1 MKNYLIILLFTALT
15 SVAYAQPKLSS
26 YATVT
31 PTIFLDFDGHLVRST
46 GWNNGSTFSCAP
58 STMTS
63 AQITDIFNRVSEDF
77 RPFNVNITT
86 DSTVFLAAPLNR
98 RMRVIITPT
107 SAWTNGVGG
116 LAYISSFTWGDDTPC
131 FVFQDRLQ
139 GNPKYIAECCSH
151 EAGHTLGLS
160 HQSAYDANC
169 HLVSTY
175 SEGTGTGEIGWAPIM
190 GNSYYKNMTGWNA
203 GPTPYGCTNV
213 QDNLTIITSQNGFT
227 YRGDDFTQT
236 KDVTTTTL
244 NSGTFNIKGIIST
257 NADKD
262 AFRLVVNNTTTV
274 HLQVI
279 PFSINN
285 SNMGANLDVKV
296 ELYNSANVLLN
307 TYNRPAFMDA
317 VVDTMLNSGTY
328 YFVVYGT
335 GNTNISN
342 YGSLGSYTLSGF
354 SSAALPIREV
364 ALTGNTDRNNHLFN
378 WNIISDEPIKNQELQ
393 VSVDGISYRPLTHVN
408 TYIKSYSYLPVQ
420 SGMLYYRLKVTSV
433 IEDVAYSNVIALR
446 SKGKESLLS
455 VSTFVHNDI
464 TVNSGSNYQY
474 QLLDMNGR
482 ILAKGVQSAGMSK
495 INMSNLQSGIYIL
508 HTLSNNQRQTERII
522 KQ

>member
-1 MKNYLIILLFTALT
+1 MKNLFIILLFAALS

-26 YATVT
+26 YAAVS
-31 PTIFLDFDGHLVRST
+31 PTIYLDFDGHTVRST
-46 GWNNGSTFSCAP
+46 GWNGGNTLICSP

-98 RMRVIITPT
+98 RMRVIVTPT
-107 SAWTNGVGG
+107 SGWMSGVGG
-116 LAYISSFTWGDDTPC
+116 IAYISSFTWGDDTPC

-139 GNPKYIAECCSH
+139 GNPKYIADCCSH

-160 HQSAYDANC
+160 HQSAYDASC

-203 GPTPYGCTNV
+203 GPTPFGCNNV

-227 YRGDDFTQT
+227 YRGDDFVQV
-236 KDVTTTTL
+236 KDASTTRL
-244 NSGTFNIKGIIST
+244 NNGTFNINGIIST
-257 NADKD
+257 NSDKD
-262 AFRLVVNNTTTV
+262 AFRMVMNSTTTL
-274 HLQVI
+274 HLQAV
-279 PFSINN
+279 PFSINS

-296 ELYNSANVLLN
+296 EVYNSSNVLLN
-307 TYNRPAFMDA
+307 TYNRAAYMDA
-317 VVDTMLNSGTY
+317 VIDTVLNAGTY
-328 YFVVYGT
+328 YFVVSGT

-354 SSAALPIREV
+354 SASVLPIHDV
-364 ALTGNTDRNNHLFN
+364 SLSGNTDRNNHILS
-378 WNIISDEPIKNQELQ
+378 WNIIADEPIQKQE
-393 VSVDGISYRPLTHVN
+393 VEISSDGLSFRPLIEVN
-408 TYIKSYSYLPVQ
+408 TYSKSYSYLPGV

-433 IEDVAYSNVIALR
+433 IQDVAYSNIIAL
-446 SKGKESLLS
+446 KATGKALIS
-455 VSTFVHNDI
+455 VSTFAQHDI
-464 TVNSGSNYQY
+464 VVNAGSQYQY
-474 QLLDMNGR
+474 QLMDMNGR
-482 ILAKGVQSAGMSK
+482 ILSRGRESAGMSR
-495 INMSNLQSGIYIL
+495 INISNLPSGIYIL
-508 HTLSNNQRQTERII
+508 QTLSNNERQTERII